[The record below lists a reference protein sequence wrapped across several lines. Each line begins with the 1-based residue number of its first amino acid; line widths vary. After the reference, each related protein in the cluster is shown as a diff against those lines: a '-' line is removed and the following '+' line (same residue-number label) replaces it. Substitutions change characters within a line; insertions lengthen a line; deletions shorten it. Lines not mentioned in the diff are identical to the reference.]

1 MAMNSPILDKIIN
14 PDDDLIEATEKFI
27 LTLDEREFQISMQRW
42 GSGKYI
48 QYEVIG
54 KEYNLTRERI
64 RQIIVKIKNKFIN
77 RNKKYFDNWRRF
89 FLENLIKTPVPIGLN
104 ILELYKLK
112 FSPNLYLG
120 LYSEIFHEV
129 PFQNF
134 LPKSFEQLIN
144 RKIRNDLSWRKII
157 EFLNDSQFSF
167 GQITLQKLRAS
178 LSNSGFNIL
187 EQLLCFKIIFGSNK
201 FFFFKEESRYFLLK
215 KGGIREITF
224 SILAGSDEPL
234 NFKNEA

>member
-77 RNKKYFDNWRRF
+77 RNKKYFDNWQRF

-134 LPKSFEQLIN
+134 LQKV
-144 RKIRNDLSWRKII
+144 
-157 EFLNDSQFSF
+157 LN
-167 GQITLQKLRAS
+167 
-178 LSNSGFNIL
+178 N
-187 EQLLCFKIIFGSNK
+187 
-201 FFFFKEESRYFLLK
+201 
-215 KGGIREITF
+215 
-224 SILAGSDEPL
+224 
-234 NFKNEA
+234 